1 METDTLAAPP
11 QLAPAPSPAAVP
23 ALIARLVEQHG
34 AAWVDGNS
42 IDDFLAQSGDRV
54 LFFAGDPVRFP
65 ECLDVAVV
73 LPELQRVFAGRFQV
87 GVARREGEDALAR
100 RFGSQRWP
108 ALVFLRDG
116 RYVTTVAGMLD
127 WDVYLARVTEAL
139 ATAPSRAQ
147 TIGIPV
153 VAGGTAASGCH

>member
-1 METDTLAAPP
+1 MDTEALT
-11 QLAPAPSPAAVP
+11 APAQPPAPAAVAVP
-23 ALIARLVEQHG
+23 PLIARLVEQHG
-34 AAWVDGNS
+34 AAWVDGSS
-42 IDDFLAQSGDRV
+42 IEGFLAEPGDRV

-73 LPELQRVFAGRFQV
+73 LPELQRVFPGRFCV
-87 GVARREGEDALAR
+87 GVARREDEDALAR

-108 ALVFLRDG
+108 SLVFLRDG

-127 WDVYLARVTEAL
+127 WDVYLARVSEAL
-139 ATAPSRAQ
+139 VMPTSRAP

-153 VAGGTAASGCH
+153 VSGSAGASGCH

>member
-1 METDTLAAPP
+1 MPAETLATPAAAAAEHPLITRLVDRQGAARVDSGSIDAFLAAP
-11 QLAPAPSPAAVP
+11 
-23 ALIARLVEQHG
+23 
-34 AAWVDGNS
+34 
-42 IDDFLAQSGDRV
+42 GDRV

-73 LPELQRVFAGRFQV
+73 LPELQRACGGRFGI
-87 GVARREGEDALAR
+87 GVACREDEDALAR

-116 RYVTTVAGMLD
+116 RYVTTVSGMLD
-127 WDVYLARVTEAL
+127 WDVYLARVAEAL
-139 ATAPSRAQ
+139 AMPVSRAP

-153 VAGGTAASGCH
+153 VAGGAAAAAGCH